1 MKIKPFVLKVKKLK
15 AFNKPKS
22 EPYNAP
28 LKYDAKNKS
37 ITLNKNIGDNLT
49 SSIARQDKAARV
61 ASYIEHRTLREGL
74 KRIRARNISIFGRT
88 GYKVKKVHTSKQ
100 VSIQPKL
107 AGTNYSIKTPKAKKA
122 IKSFNKAATKVSII
136 ARKKGNQAYEA
147 ASKKLDV
154 GRRFYGVRKP
164 KQGFMDAHE
173 RKMTGQAPA
182 ILSES
187 MKDFYAGQRPS
198 ALLKKHRGT
207 LSKVYTNFPKKFV
220 EDTTGNIKL
229 NKWGIARISGGGKR
243 GQLKSH
249 YRTVAKSELKQ
260 AKIDR
265 NIFRDSTVQKITGE
279 KTFYRKGGYISK
291 PRKVSI
297 PITKTVMQPE
307 KTYDVTTKRWK
318 RTKPI

>member
-49 SSIARQDKAARV
+49 SSIARQDKAYKV

-182 ILSES
+182 ILSED
-187 MKDFYAGQRPS
+187 MKAFYAGQRPS
-198 ALLKKHRGT
+198 ALLKKHRAT
-207 LSKVYTNFPKKFV
+207 LSKIYQNPKSWKQRAPL
-220 EDTTGNIKL
+220 I
-229 NKWGIARISGGGKR
+229 R
-243 GQLKSH
+243 H
-249 YRTVAKSELKQ
+249 YKNVAKSELKQ

-279 KTFYRKGGYISK
+279 KTFWRKGGYISK

-307 KTYDVTTKRWK
+307 KTYDVSTKRWK

>member
-1 MKIKPFVLKVKKLK
+1 MIAKIIRKHGPFKVKKLK
-15 AFNKPKS
+15 PFNKPKS
-22 EPYNAP
+22 EPYKAP
-28 LKYDAKNKS
+28 LSYDAKFKS
-37 ITLNKNIGDNLT
+37 IIINKNKELSLT
-49 SSIARQDKAARV
+49 SSIAKQDKASRV
-61 ASYIEHRTLREGL
+61 ASHIEHRTLREGL
-74 KRIRARNISIFGRT
+74 KRIRAKNISIFGT
-88 GYKVKKVHTSKQ
+88 SGYKVKKVHTSKQ

-122 IKSFNKAATKVSII
+122 IKSFNKAATKVTII
-136 ARKKGNQAYEA
+136 ARKKGEKAYEA
-147 ASKKLDV
+147 ASKKLGV

-198 ALLKKHRGT
+198 TLLKKHRAT
-207 LSKVYTNFPKKFV
+207 LSKIYQNPKSWRQRAPL
-220 EDTTGNIKL
+220 I
-229 NKWGIARISGGGKR
+229 R
-243 GQLKSH
+243 H
-249 YRTVAKSELKQ
+249 YKNVAKSELKQ

-265 NIFRDSTVQKITGE
+265 DIFKDSTAQKIIGE
-279 KTFYRKGGYISK
+279 KTFWRKGGYVSK

-297 PITKTVMQPE
+297 PMTKTVMQPE
-307 KTYDVTTKRWK
+307 KTYDVVLKRWK

>member
-1 MKIKPFVLKVKKLK
+1 MIAKILRKHGPFQVKKLK
-15 AFNKPKS
+15 PFNKPKPES
-22 EPYNAP
+22 YSAP
-28 LKYDAKNKS
+28 LKYDANTKS
-37 ITLNKNIGDNLT
+37 ITLNKSREQSFT
-49 SSIARQDKAARV
+49 SSIARQDKASRV

-74 KRIRARNISIFGRT
+74 KRIRAKNISIFGT
-88 GYKVKKVHTSKQ
+88 SGYKVKK
-100 VSIQPKL
+100 
-107 AGTNYSIKTPKAKKA
+107 AGTNFSIKTPKAKKA
-122 IKSFNKAATKVSII
+122 IKSFNKAATKVTII
-136 ARKKGNQAYEA
+136 ARKKGEKAYEV
-147 ASKKLDV
+147 ASKKLGV

-198 ALLKKHRGT
+198 ALVKKHRST
-207 LSKVYTNFPKKFV
+207 LSKIYTKFPKKFV
-220 EDTTGNIKL
+220 EDNAGNIKL

-249 YRTVAKSELKQ
+249 YKNVAKSELKQ

-265 NIFRDSTVQKITGE
+265 NILRDTTVQKITGE
-279 KTFYRKGGYISK
+279 KTFWRKGGYISK
-291 PRKVSI
+291 PRQVTV
-297 PITKTVMQPE
+297 PMTKTVMSPE

>member
-15 AFNKPKS
+15 PFNKPKS
-22 EPYNAP
+22 EPYKAP
-28 LKYDAKNKS
+28 LSYDAKFKS
-37 ITLNKNIGDNLT
+37 IIINKNKELSLT
-49 SSIARQDKAARV
+49 SSIAKQDKASRV
-61 ASYIEHRTLREGL
+61 ASHIEHRTLREGL
-74 KRIRARNISIFGRT
+74 KRIRAKNISIFGT
-88 GYKVKKVHTSKQ
+88 SGYKVKKVHTSKQ

-122 IKSFNKAATKVSII
+122 IKSFNKAATKVTII
-136 ARKKGNQAYEA
+136 ARKKGEKAYEV
-147 ASKKLDV
+147 ASKKLGV
-154 GRRFYGVRKP
+154 GRRLYGVRKP

-173 RKMTGQAPA
+173 RKITGQAPA

-207 LSKVYTNFPKKFV
+207 LSKIYQNPKSWRQRAPL
-220 EDTTGNIKL
+220 I
-229 NKWGIARISGGGKR
+229 R
-243 GQLKSH
+243 H
-249 YRTVAKSELKQ
+249 YKNVAKSELKQ

-265 NIFRDSTVQKITGE
+265 DIFRDSTVQKITGE
-279 KTFYRKGGYISK
+279 KTFWRKGGYVSK

-297 PITKTVMQPE
+297 PMTKTVMQPE

>member
-1 MKIKPFVLKVKKLK
+1 MKYVIKPFVLKVKKLK
-15 AFNKPKS
+15 PFNKPKS
-22 EPYNAP
+22 EPYKAP
-28 LKYDAKNKS
+28 LSYDAKFKS
-37 ITLNKNIGDNLT
+37 IIINKNKELSLT
-49 SSIARQDKAARV
+49 SSIAKQDKASRV
-61 ASYIEHRTLREGL
+61 ASHIEHRTLREGL
-74 KRIRARNISIFGRT
+74 KRIRAKNISIFGT
-88 GYKVKKVHTSKQ
+88 SGYKVKK
-100 VSIQPKL
+100 
-107 AGTNYSIKTPKAKKA
+107 AGTNFSIKTPKAKKA
-122 IKSFNKAATKVSII
+122 IKSFNKAATKVTII
-136 ARKKGNQAYEA
+136 ARKKGEKAYEA
-147 ASKKLDV
+147 ASKKLGV

-265 NIFRDSTVQKITGE
+265 DIFRDSTVQKITGE
-279 KTFYRKGGYISK
+279 KTFWRKGGYVSK

-297 PITKTVMQPE
+297 PMTKTVMQPE

>member
-22 EPYNAP
+22 EPYKAP
-28 LKYDAKNKS
+28 LKYDAKFKS
-37 ITLNKNIGDNLT
+37 IIINKNKELSLT
-49 SSIARQDKAARV
+49 SSIAKQDKAARV
-61 ASYIEHRTLREGL
+61 ASHIEHRTLREGL
-74 KRIRARNISIFGRT
+74 KRIRAKNISIFGT
-88 GYKVKKVHTSKQ
+88 SGYKVKKT
-100 VSIQPKL
+100 
-107 AGTNYSIKTPKAKKA
+107 GTNFSIKTPKAKKA
-122 IKSFNKAATKVSII
+122 IKSFNKAATKVTII
-136 ARKKGNQAYEA
+136 ARKKGEKAYEA
-147 ASKKLDV
+147 ASKKLGV

-173 RKMTGQAPA
+173 RKITGQAPA
-182 ILSES
+182 ILSEG

-207 LSKVYTNFPKKFV
+207 LSKIYQNPKSWKQRAPL
-220 EDTTGNIKL
+220 I
-229 NKWGIARISGGGKR
+229 R
-243 GQLKSH
+243 H
-249 YRTVAKSELKQ
+249 YKNVAKSELKQ

-265 NIFRDSTVQKITGE
+265 DIFRDSTVQKITGE
-279 KTFYRKGGYISK
+279 KTFWRKGGYVSK

>member
-22 EPYNAP
+22 EPYKAP
-28 LKYDAKNKS
+28 LKYDAKFKS
-37 ITLNKNIGDNLT
+37 IIINKNKELSLT
-49 SSIARQDKAARV
+49 SSIAKQDKAARV
-61 ASYIEHRTLREGL
+61 ASHIEHRTLREGL
-74 KRIRARNISIFGRT
+74 KRIRAKNISIFGT
-88 GYKVKKVHTSKQ
+88 SGYKVKKT
-100 VSIQPKL
+100 
-107 AGTNYSIKTPKAKKA
+107 GTNFSIKTPKAKKA
-122 IKSFNKAATKVSII
+122 IKSFNKAATKVTII
-136 ARKKGNQAYEA
+136 ARKKGEKAYEA
-147 ASKKLDV
+147 ASKKLGV

-173 RKMTGQAPA
+173 RKITGQAPA

-207 LSKVYTNFPKKFV
+207 LSKIYQNPKSWKQRAPL
-220 EDTTGNIKL
+220 I
-229 NKWGIARISGGGKR
+229 R
-243 GQLKSH
+243 H
-249 YRTVAKSELKQ
+249 YKNVAKSELKQ

-265 NIFRDSTVQKITGE
+265 DIFRDSTVQKITGE
-279 KTFYRKGGYISK
+279 KTFWRKGGYVSK

>member
-28 LKYDAKNKS
+28 LKYNAKNKS

-49 SSIARQDKAARV
+49 SSIARQDKAYKV

-182 ILSES
+182 ILSED
-187 MKDFYAGQRPS
+187 MKAFYAGQRPS
-198 ALLKKHRGT
+198 ALLKKHRAT
-207 LSKVYTNFPKKFV
+207 LSKIYQNPKSWKQRAPL
-220 EDTTGNIKL
+220 I
-229 NKWGIARISGGGKR
+229 R
-243 GQLKSH
+243 H
-249 YRTVAKSELKQ
+249 YKNVAKSELKQ

-279 KTFYRKGGYISK
+279 KTFWRKGGYISK

-307 KTYDVTTKRWK
+307 KTYDVSTKRWK